1 MVRLFRRGSR
11 KQIARIEIKGAIAGA
26 TRKRVL
32 EDLKTVEEREF
43 PALLLRIDSPGGT
56 VGDSQEIYEALKRLR
71 EKVKIVASFGN
82 ISASGGVY
90 IGMGAPHIMANPG
103 TITGSIGVII
113 RGNNL
118 ERLLDKVGVSFKVIK
133 SGPYKD
139 ILSFDRELTE
149 PEKNILQELID
160 ISYGQFVQTVA
171 ESRSLSPETVRTF
184 ADGRIF
190 TGQQALELGIVDR
203 LGTEEDARRW
213 VAELAGLDPEK
224 TKVHTFEERKP
235 LVSRFTSNDRISSA
249 IHAFPALAAGIDWFE
264 FELETNGLPLWL
276 YRP

>member
-1 MVRLFRRGSR
+1 MIWPFKPRPS
-11 KQIARIEIKGAIAGA
+11 KQIARLEITGAIASE
-26 TRKRVL
+26 TRKYVL
-32 EDLKTVEEREF
+32 KALETVREKKF

-56 VGDSQEIYEALKRLR
+56 VGDSQEIYEALKKLR

-90 IGMGAPHIMANPG
+90 IGMGAEYIMANPG
-103 TITGSIGVII
+103 TITGSIGVIL

-118 ERLLDKVGVSFKVIK
+118 ERLLDKIGVSFQVIK

-139 ILSFDRELTE
+139 ILSFDRELT
-149 PEKNILQELID
+149 PEEHGILQDMID
-160 ISYGQFVQTVA
+160 TSYQQFVTTVA
-171 ESRSLSPETVRTF
+171 EGRNLEVEKVKSF

-190 TGQQALELGIVDR
+190 TGQQALALGVVDR

-213 VAELAGLDPEK
+213 AAELAGLNPDK
-224 TKVHTFEERKP
+224 AQCFTIEEPKSLLNRV
-235 LVSRFTSNDRISSA
+235 LSRNQSKSKIG
-249 IHAFPALAAGIDWFE
+249 AAIDWLE
-264 FELETNGLPLWL
+264 FELETNGQPLWL